1 MLKVLREVDLFLFE
15 NVYEVVPEQC
25 SYLVWLIDSG
35 PILHFDGIYI
45 VTSFANNS
53 GQMEKFRISVT
64 HFEP

>member
-15 NVYEVVPEQC
+15 NVYEVVSEQC
-25 SYLVWLIDSG
+25 SYLVWLIDSS

-53 GQMEKFRISVT
+53 GQMEKLRISVT